1 MCYNISSDRLKRLPV
16 KKLRAI
22 STDFHNN
29 NPFIELY
36 NFLTSVVEFNGEFEN
51 KKKKYGCR
59 ATFLVKIKFPWSPI

>member
-1 MCYNISSDRLKRLPV
+1 MTV
-16 KKLRAI
+16 LRAI

-29 NPFIELY
+29 NPFIELS

-59 ATFLVKIKFPWSPI
+59 ATFLVKMKFPWSPIW